1 MTDQPHSNTNTFDLL
16 AQIDPWVALQDGR
29 RQLLAA
35 LEACD
40 ARSGARTLAIPEFA
54 AIGETTGTLLAM
66 LAAHA
71 ARDRAHAGF
80 FQSLDASGG
89 VVAGVAPI
97 AVDIADWVAVR
108 AEIDEA
114 RSAMLEAAGNLSSD
128 RWGETLRTPW
138 DPDIDDSVTA
148 LLVIRAMA
156 DGMLADAILA
166 LSAIPPEG
174 QPAQ

>member
-1 MTDQPHSNTNTFDLL
+1 MTDEPHSSANTFDLL

-40 ARSGARTLAIPEFA
+40 PRSGARMLAIPEFA

-80 FQSLDASGG
+80 FESLDAPGG
-89 VVAGVAPI
+89 IGGAAATI
-97 AVDIADWVAVR
+97 TIDIADWDAVR
-108 AEIDEA
+108 AEIDAA
-114 RSAMLEAAGNLSSD
+114 RFAMLEAAGNLRSD
-128 RWGETLRTPW
+128 RWEETLRTPW
-138 DPDIDDSVTA
+138 DPDIEDSVTA
-148 LLVIRAMA
+148 LLVVRAMA

-166 LSAIPPEG
+166 LSVIPPEG
-174 QPAQ
+174 PRAL